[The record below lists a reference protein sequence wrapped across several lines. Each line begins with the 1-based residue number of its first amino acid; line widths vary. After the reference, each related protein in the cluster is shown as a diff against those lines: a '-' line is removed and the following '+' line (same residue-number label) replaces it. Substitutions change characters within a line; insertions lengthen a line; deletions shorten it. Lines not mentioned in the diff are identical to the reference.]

1 MSDADA
7 DEDPSAPPKTG
18 GPPVRVALQW
28 AALEHTRGA
37 SPEVVRTICRNM
49 TSDWLVVVQ
58 SLNFTPREYKFTLT
72 QPSVAKELVEA
83 FQGEMTQE
91 GRTYHVRY
99 LAKPQAFSLDMPYVW
114 MCAAIAGD
122 RDLARQVA
130 QAYQLHEPH
139 QMRAQFEIREAILR
153 HLLADDDDSAAALT
167 ARLEDGYPTGQTP
180 QRIEFPRG
188 VVEKDEAL
196 ILNGIKTITAKFE
209 TMWDEKKYRKWHEK
223 QMARRPKL
231 TWEQVLEDAR
241 RDLVSSYWVV
251 SWWAVAFL
259 NVARW
264 RCLES
269 VFSNKKAF
277 SEWVPLELCR

>member
-1 MSDADA
+1 MGKVSELLSEAWIERQIDECRLAVEESAGREAWKERLRAKIMSDADG

-114 MCAAIAGD
+114 MCAAI
-122 RDLARQVA
+122 
-130 QAYQLHEPH
+130 
-139 QMRAQFEIREAILR
+139 
-153 HLLADDDDSAAALT
+153 
-167 ARLEDGYPTGQTP
+167 
-180 QRIEFPRG
+180 
-188 VVEKDEAL
+188 
-196 ILNGIKTITAKFE
+196 
-209 TMWDEKKYRKWHEK
+209 
-223 QMARRPKL
+223 
-231 TWEQVLEDAR
+231 
-241 RDLVSSYWVV
+241 
-251 SWWAVAFL
+251 
-259 NVARW
+259 
-264 RCLES
+264 
-269 VFSNKKAF
+269 
-277 SEWVPLELCR
+277 